1 MEGKQFSTS
10 RNVVIYVGDFL
21 DRYDPDALRYF
32 LTAGGPETQDTD
44 FTWAEF
50 VRRNN
55 DELVAN
61 WGNLVN
67 RALTSAFKNFGTV
80 PQPGSLTGEDEAVIA
95 EIEAGFVSVG
105 DQIEQARFKAG
116 LAEAMR
122 LASRVNQYLSE
133 QAPWAVIK
141 TDSERAGTILYVALR
156 CIDHLRVQFA
166 PFLPFSSQV
175 LHELLGHD
183 GFLAGPLELREVE
196 EEGTSH
202 TVLTGDY
209 ASWTGSWAP
218 GDLPVG
224 QALREPR
231 PLFKK
236 LDADAVVK
244 EEVARMERAALA

>member
-1 MEGKQFSTS
+1 MKSTTS
-10 RNVVIYVGDFL
+10 TPGR
-21 DRYDPDALRYF
+21 
-32 LTAGGPETQDTD
+32 LTT
-44 FTWAEF
+44 
-50 VRRNN
+50 
-55 DELVAN
+55 
-61 WGNLVN
+61 
-67 RALTSAFKNFGTV
+67 
-80 PQPGSLTGEDEAVIA
+80 EDEAVIA
-95 EIEAGFVSVG
+95 EIEAGFASVG
-105 DQIEQARFKAG
+105 DQLERARFKAG

-141 TDSERAGTILYVALR
+141 TDTERAGTILYVALR
-156 CIDHLRVQFA
+156 CIDQLRVLFA

-183 GFLAGPLELREVE
+183 GYLAGPLELREVE
-196 EEGTSH
+196 EEGGTTH

-218 GDLPVG
+218 GELPVG

>member
-1 MEGKQFSTS
+1 
-10 RNVVIYVGDFL
+10 VGDFL

-32 LTAGGPETQDTD
+32 LTAGGPENQDTD

-67 RALTSAFKNFGTV
+67 RALTSAYKNFGTV
-80 PQPGSLTGEDEAVIA
+80 PPPGPLTPEDEAVLA
-95 EIEAGFVSVG
+95 EIEAGFTSVG
-105 DQIEQARFKAG
+105 DLLERARFKAG

-122 LASRVNQYLSE
+122 LASRVNQYLSD

-141 TDSERAGTILYVALR
+141 TDRERAGTILYVALR
-156 CIDHLRVQFA
+156 CIDHLRVLFA

-175 LHELLGHD
+175 LHELLGH
-183 GFLAGPLELREVE
+183 GGYLAGPLELREVE
-196 EEGTSH
+196 EDGGPPH

-209 ASWTGSWAP
+209 ADWVGSWSP
-218 GDLPVG
+218 GALPVG
-224 QALREPR
+224 QVLLEPR
-231 PLFKK
+231 PLFTK
-236 LDADAVVK
+236 LDAETVVS
-244 EEVARMERAALA
+244 EELARMERAALP